1 MTQWAPCCR
10 TLSIRRFFRER
21 VPPMRF
27 GHQPMTCWTRRAV
40 ARSCVPAIAAIVFA
54 GPFQTKP
61 TNGKLF
67 CQGQYSRKNTIR
79 GAANAW
85 LPTDRWR
92 MYMLPDRSY
101 SVRTE
106 LEPFDKETSIRQIFT
121 LASDFKP
128 KGFSSTSKWHNISC
142 EFNTASLQCSVDVT
156 FPNNSSGSA
165 SLDQAPPYIFMPVAD
180 AFPFDLTWFFQT
192 LVSQLDHTVGR
203 KIKMPVI
210 SIREGK
216 SKDEIELGITEW
228 EQVEYFGQEKVTI
241 LNREILAHKFR
252 EDDAQKA
259 NSGRGF
265 VIWTSESGIVLQI
278 SSEEEGPV
286 ILLTDYQG
294 PPL

>member
-1 MTQWAPCCR
+1 MRQWAHCCR
-10 TLSIRRFFRER
+10 TPSIRRFFRER

-61 TNGKLF
+61 TNGKLL

-128 KGFSSTSKWHNISC
+128 KGFSSNSKWHNISC
-142 EFNTASLQCSVDVT
+142 EFNAASLQCSVARYVPKQFVGVRIT
-156 FPNNSSGSA
+156 RASSALCFHACCRRLSLRPDLVFSNVGLAVGPHSRSKNQDACYKHSRGQIERRNRTWDNGNGSK
-165 SLDQAPPYIFMPVAD
+165 SN
-180 AFPFDLTWFFQT
+180 TWT
-192 LVSQLDHTVGR
+192 
-203 KIKMPVI
+203 
-210 SIREGK
+210 GK
-216 SKDEIELGITEW
+216 GNDSESRDSS
-228 EQVEYFGQEKVTI
+228 
-241 LNREILAHKFR
+241 
-252 EDDAQKA
+252 AQI
-259 NSGRGF
+259 SGRRC
-265 VIWTSESGIVLQI
+265 TKSQI
-278 SSEEEGPV
+278 ARNRVRYLDLRVRNCSPNLE
-286 ILLTDYQG
+286 
-294 PPL
+294 